1 MEIIIALLATL
12 GLGTGAGAF
21 IIRNLYYVCQP
32 SEVLIFAG
40 GHRRVED
47 REEVGYRLVKGGS
60 SIRVPLLEQAFRM
73 DLTNMIIEL
82 KVANAYSKG
91 GIPLTVESVAN
102 IKIAGEEPTIHNA
115 IERLLGKTRKEIE
128 QMAKETLEG
137 NLRGVL
143 ASLTPEQ
150 VNGDKLAFAKS
161 LLEEAEDDLER
172 LGLILD
178 TLQIQNISDEVGYLD
193 SIGRQQQAE
202 LLRDARMAEAQ
213 AQATS
218 VIRNAEN
225 KKNTSLK
232 QLETEI
238 EVARAEAERRVKDAI
253 TKRDAVIAESESEIA
268 SEVARTQAELPVQK
282 ARIIQVEQRLQ
293 ADIVAPAEAECKR
306 AIARAKGDA
315 ARIIEEGKARAEGT
329 QRLAES
335 WKAAGT
341 NAREIFLYQKLEGL
355 LQTLVSTIPEV
366 EVDNLTVINSENGTN
381 ATKIAGFLEQLRQ
394 TTGIDVAD
402 AVRNVSQPRSPVNII
417 EQLDPLKQGK
427 SLPTYGS
434 NSTGTKEEFLQ
445 SVQSEVQ
452 QFLTQVAEKT
462 QTNIE
467 AERAVEQKIK
477 TDSQFKSRLQ
487 NALKMGGQDTFK
499 KMFSHSKV
507 YIPTAMVQSWLEQ
520 A

>member
-1 MEIIIALLATL
+1 MEIIIALVAAL

-40 GHRRVED
+40 GHQKVGDD
-47 REEVGYRLVKGGS
+47 REVGYRLVKGGS
-60 SIRVPLLEQAFRM
+60 SIRIPLLEQAFRM

-82 KVANAYSKG
+82 KVVDAFSKG

-115 IERLLGKTRKEIE
+115 IERLLGKSRQEIE

-161 LLEEAEDDLER
+161 LLEEAEDDLEQ

-178 TLQIQNISDEVGYLD
+178 TLQIQNISDDVGYLN
-193 SIGRQQQAE
+193 SIGRKQQAE
-202 LLRDARMAEAQ
+202 LIRDARTAEAK
-213 AQATS
+213 AHATS
-218 VIRNAEN
+218 VIKNAEN

-232 QLETEI
+232 QLETDI
-238 EVARAEAERRVKDAI
+238 EVARAEAERRVKDAM

-268 SEVARTQAELPVQK
+268 SEVARTQAELEVQK
-282 ARIIQVEQRLQ
+282 ARIIQVQQQLQ

-306 AIARAKGDA
+306 SIARAKGDA
-315 ARIIEEGKARAEGT
+315 ARIIEDGKARAEGT
-329 QRLAES
+329 QRLGES
-335 WKAAGT
+335 WKAAGV

-355 LQTLVSTIPEV
+355 LQTLVASIPEV
-366 EVDNLTVINSENGTN
+366 EVDNVTVINTENGTA

-402 AVRNVSQPRSPVNII
+402 AVRNISQSHTTNGHNA
-417 EQLDPLKQGK
+417 LDSSKPGIA
-427 SLPTYGS
+427 LPSYGT
-434 NSTGTKEEFLQ
+434 NPEEKPEEFLN
-445 SVQSEVQ
+445 SVKHEVQ
-452 QFLTQVAEKT
+452 QLLNELAQKT
-462 QTNIE
+462 QTNLE
-467 AERAVEQKIK
+467 VERAIEQKLK
-477 TDSQFKSRLQ
+477 TDSQLKSRLQ
-487 NALKMGGQDTFK
+487 EALKIGGQDYFK
-499 KMFSHSKV
+499 TLFNHKTV
-507 YIPTAMVQSWLEQ
+507 YVSPAMVQAWLQ
-520 A
+520 

>member
-1 MEIIIALLATL
+1 MEIIIALVAAL

-40 GHRRVED
+40 GRRRVD
-47 REEVGYRLVKGGS
+47 DQRDVGYRLVKGGS

-82 KVANAYSKG
+82 KVTNAYSKG

-225 KKNTSLK
+225 RKNTSLK

-238 EVARAEAERRVKDAI
+238 EVARAEAEHRVKDAI
-253 TKRDAVIAESESEIA
+253 TKREAVIAESESEIA

-282 ARIIQVEQRLQ
+282 ARIVQVEQQLQ
-293 ADIVAPAEAECKR
+293 ADIIAPAEAECKR
-306 AIARAKGDA
+306 AIARAKGNA

-335 WKAAGT
+335 WKAAGA

-366 EVDNLTVINSENGTN
+366 EVDHVTVINSENGTT

-402 AVRNVSQPRSPVNII
+402 AVRNVSQPRASGNGG
-417 EQLDPLKQGK
+417 EALDPLKEGTA
-427 SLPTYGS
+427 LPTYGS
-434 NSTGTKEEFLQ
+434 NSSVKKEEFLKL
-445 SVQSEVQ
+445 VTSEIQ
-452 QFLTQVAEKT
+452 QFLNQVALKT
-462 QTNIE
+462 QTNME
-467 AERAVEQKIK
+467 AEQAVEQKIK
-477 TDSQFKSRLQ
+477 TDFQFKSRLQ
-487 NALKMGGQDTFK
+487 QALKVGGKDTFNA
-499 KMFSHSKV
+499 MFNHPQI
-507 YIPTAMVQSWLEQ
+507 YIPTAMVQSWLESV
-520 A
+520 

>member
-40 GHRRVED
+40 GRRRVDEQ
-47 REEVGYRLVKGGS
+47 REVGYRLVKGGS

-172 LGLILD
+172 LGLVLD

-213 AQATS
+213 ARATA

-253 TKRDAVIAESESEIA
+253 TKREAVIAESESEIA
-268 SEVARTQAELPVQK
+268 SEVARTQAELPVQR
-282 ARIIQVEQRLQ
+282 ARIIQVEQKLQ

-306 AIARAKGDA
+306 EIARAKGDA

-335 WKAAGT
+335 WKAAGA

-355 LQTLVSTIPEV
+355 LQTLVSTIPEI
-366 EVDNLTVINSENGTN
+366 EVDNVTVINSENGTT

-402 AVRNVSQPRSPVNII
+402 AVQNISQPRQPVNTI
-417 EQLDPLKQGK
+417 EKLDPLKEGTV
-427 SLPTYGS
+427 LPSYGS
-434 NSTGTKEEFLQ
+434 NSTVTK
-445 SVQSEVQ
+445 
-452 QFLTQVAEKT
+452 
-462 QTNIE
+462 
-467 AERAVEQKIK
+467 
-477 TDSQFKSRLQ
+477 D
-487 NALKMGGQDTFK
+487 
-499 KMFSHSKV
+499 
-507 YIPTAMVQSWLEQ
+507 
-520 A
+520 